1 MRNKPSLAVA
11 LVGLAVFCL
20 LSACSAN
27 RTQLE
32 KIRDRGEL
40 RVVTRVGPTTYYIDS
55 DGETGMEYEM
65 ARLFAQELGVN
76 LKIII
81 ARNTSEIINELKLGK
96 ADLAAA
102 ALSKYFIRD
111 DSLAFG
117 PSYQWVT
124 PQLVYRNGQRR
135 PASLV
140 DIYPN
145 QIHITDGT
153 ISKARLAELKQ
164 KYPSLTWNI
173 HKKMSNAE
181 LLKMVEDGRIAYT
194 VVYSNELQQAR
205 LINPELRAAFNLSQP
220 RPLAWA
226 LRRSKDH
233 SLLDAV
239 QQFQEKIAD
248 DGDLAELLEYFY
260 GDTDSFDYIDAR
272 KFVDRI
278 NQRLPEYL
286 DLFKKAANTY
296 DLDWRLLAAVSYQES
311 HWNRRARSPTGV
323 RGLMMLTLITAHRVD
338 VKNRLTPEESVEGGA
353 KYLRE
358 LINRIPERIPE
369 PDRTWLAL
377 AAYNVGL
384 GHLEDARILTE
395 QRGGDPDKWEDVKK
409 TLPLLS
415 RKTWYKQTKHGY
427 ARGMEPVRYVE
438 NIRKY
443 YKVLI
448 QLNQPEIKPQKS
460 GVQQVLI
467 STPPAL

>member
-1 MRNKPSLAVA
+1 MSNKPFLTLLLLG
-11 LVGLAVFCL
+11 LVGACL
-20 LSACSAN
+20 LAACTAN
-27 RTQLE
+27 PTQLE
-32 KIRDRGEL
+32 KIKRRGEL

-65 ARLFAQELGVN
+65 ARLFAQELGVK

-81 ARNTSEIINELKLGK
+81 ARNTSEIIDELKLGK

-111 DSLAFG
+111 DTLMFG

-124 PQLVYRNGQRR
+124 PQLVYRNGRKR
-135 PASLV
+135 PASLA
-140 DIYPN
+140 DIYPD

-153 ISKARLAELKQ
+153 LSKARLKELQ
-164 KYPSLTWNI
+164 QEYPDLSWYV
-173 HKKMSNAE
+173 HKKQGNAE
-181 LLKMVEDGRIAYT
+181 LLKMVEDDSIAYT

-226 LRRSKDH
+226 LRKSDDH

-239 QQFQEKIAD
+239 RHFQEELAD

-260 GDTDSFDYIDAR
+260 GDADHFDYVDAR

-286 DLFKKAANTY
+286 DLFKAAANTY
-296 DLDWRLLAAVSYQES
+296 DVDWRLLAAVSYQES

-338 VKNRLTPEESVEGGA
+338 VKNRLTPRESVEGGA

-384 GHLEDARILTE
+384 GHLEDARILTQ

-415 RKTWYKQTKHGY
+415 RKAWYKQTKHGY
-427 ARGMEPVRYVE
+427 ARGIEPVRYVE

-448 QLNQPEIKPQKS
+448 QLNQPDIKPQAR
-460 GVQQVLI
+460 GVQQVQI